1 MEEILKLINELP
13 VEQLQ
18 STLSLIDKMVEPR
31 VKAANSE
38 VKLEKIRDSKWL
50 SYIGR
55 SIIVQHSK
63 YGYNIY
69 NTVVGKSGKLIKGD
83 LIESDSSLNI
93 WDIRNR
99 FRMNRI

>member
-50 SYIGR
+50 SYNGR

-63 YGYNIY
+63 YGYSIY

>member
-18 STLSLIDKMVEPR
+18 SITSLIDKMIEPR
-31 VKAANSE
+31 VKSANSE
-38 VKLEKIRDSKWL
+38 VKLEKVRDLKWL
-50 SYIGR
+50 SYNGR

-69 NTVVGKSGKLIKGD
+69 NTTVGKSGKLIKGD
-83 LIESDSSLNI
+83 LIEADSSSDI
-93 WDIRNR
+93 WNIRNR

>member
-18 STLSLIDKMVEPR
+18 STLSLIDKIVEPR

-38 VKLEKIRDSKWL
+38 VKLEKVRDSKWL
-50 SYIGR
+50 SYNGR

>member
-13 VEQLQ
+13 VDQLQ

-38 VKLEKIRDSKWL
+38 VKMEKREYETLL
-50 SYIGR
+50 SYNGK
-55 SIIVQHSK
+55 SIIVRPSK
-63 YGYNIY
+63 HGHNIY

-83 LIESDSSLNI
+83 LIETDSSLNI
-93 WDIRNR
+93 WEIRNR

>member
-50 SYIGR
+50 SYNGR

>member
-1 MEEILKLINELP
+1 MENILNQINELP

-18 STLSLIDKMVEPR
+18 TLQTLLNIIAEPKI
-31 VKAANSE
+31 KAANSE
-38 VKLEKIRDSKWL
+38 VKLEKVRDLKWL
-50 SYIGR
+50 SYNGR

-69 NTVVGKSGKLIKGD
+69 NTTVGKSGKLIKGD
-83 LIESDSSLNI
+83 LIEADSSSDI

>member
-18 STLSLIDKMVEPR
+18 STLSLIDKIVEPR
-31 VKAANSE
+31 VKVANSE
-38 VKLEKIRDSKWL
+38 VKLEKVRDSKWL
-50 SYIGR
+50 SYNGR

-83 LIESDSSLNI
+83 LIETDSSLNI
-93 WDIRNR
+93 WEIRNR

>member
-1 MEEILKLINELP
+1 MKEILKLINELS

-18 STLSLIDKMVEPR
+18 STLSLIDKMVELR
-31 VKAANSE
+31 VKVANSE

-50 SYIGR
+50 SYNGR

-83 LIESDSSLNI
+83 LIETDSSLNI
-93 WDIRNR
+93 WEIRNR

>member
-50 SYIGR
+50 SYNGR

-69 NTVVGKSGKLIKGD
+69 NTVVGKSGKIIKGD

>member
-1 MEEILKLINELP
+1 MENILKLINELP

-50 SYIGR
+50 SYNGR